1 LTLEFFELLVASD
14 SFCDNLCF
22 ICARRYNNETATT
35 TVNRKD
41 KRSNSDV
48 ETAIADST
56 FCAEDVFAGTINVI
70 KDGVF
75 YGRYWGCLPGMQ
87 IPNLHFEVCYWQ
99 SIEYCIRKGLK
110 RAEPGAGGGDYKWA
124 RGFDPALVH
133 SVHYICNPLLRRAIR
148 QYVDYETETNIE
160 LMDYL
165 KWKRRGKGTPQ
176 AATVA
181 PA

>member
-1 LTLEFFELLVASD
+1 LSLEFFELLVASD

-22 ICARRYNNETATT
+22 VCARRHNNETATAAA
-35 TVNRKD
+35 NGND
-41 KRSNSDV
+41 ERSDD
-48 ETAIADST
+48 ETAGNDNS
-56 FCAEDVFAGTINVI
+56 FCAEDVFAGTINII

-99 SIEYCIRKGLK
+99 SIEYCIRQGLK

-133 SVHYICNPLLRRAIR
+133 SVHYIRNPLLRRAIR
-148 QYVDYETETNIE
+148 QYVDYETENNVE
-160 LMDYL
+160 LMDCL
-165 KWKRRGKGTPQ
+165 KWKRKDTQ